1 MSKKILSFSALIFA
15 TFLFTLVC
23 SNGQHNTLS
32 LTTEEVHY
40 LKALKKPIIV
50 APCPDYPPID
60 FTGSDGH
67 FTGLTHDYLHEIA
80 KKLGITFTVANIS
93 SWAHVL
99 QAAKEKKVD
108 IVLSIQDVP
117 ERHSYLHFTK
127 PYVKIPNVIVVRK
140 SENRNFTVQDLR
152 GLHVAVV
159 KGYAVVDDIMK
170 RYPSITFKFDFVTNE
185 TEGLM
190 KLAFGEYDAMVISLS
205 TVSYLIDTYSIT
217 NLRVA
222 GTVGYDWNLC
232 IGVRSDNPVL
242 YSVIAK
248 ALNSLPKTK
257 LDEMYRKWISLAPRP
272 VYYEIQFWYII
283 ASILLGVSIIIL
295 VIIGWNTSLR
305 KQVAIKTQQLENEL
319 QLHKKTQEQLL
330 LEKER
335 LFITIQSI
343 GDIFIITDNE
353 GNVILANKQAET
365 VFGKAVVSGGC
376 LYSSITF
383 IEPNAQHTVNPID
396 ACMQS
401 GNVTTFYH
409 CICRYDD
416 RSIDVSVVSS
426 PIIIEDTVTGVVTI
440 MRDISTM
447 LAMQNE
453 LIKLQQF
460 ESLGI
465 LAAGIAHDFN
475 NILMAIM
482 GNTELL
488 GAVLK
493 NTGNVSDSTRITD
506 GIKKSV
512 KSAQSLTA
520 QLLTY
525 AKGGKPIKQS
535 GNIVQLLNDT
545 VDFMASGTGIKINY
559 SIDSYDYEFDFDE
572 NQLSHVFR
580 NLTLN
585 AVQAM
590 GNRGVLTIKVLEE
603 GMDNANTIQLP
614 AGNYVKIQF
623 IDTGNGIPPAHV
635 NKIFDPYFT
644 TKEKGSGLGL
654 TTSLSIVKQHGGT
667 MTVSSSHEGTTFSV
681 YLPKVK
687 QGQVYDTAMAHEVAS
702 PNAVVLVID
711 DRQDIIEV
719 TTGMLDIL
727 GYSYDWAYSGNEAIA
742 KLVEGKNKKHLF
754 DCVLVDV
761 TIPGGMSGV
770 EAFTKMKTIQP
781 LLKGI
786 VMSGYADN
794 NAIAEYERYGFS
806 WYLVKPFTLSDL
818 KLALLKALL

>member
-1 MSKKILSFSALIFA
+1 
-15 TFLFTLVC
+15 
-23 SNGQHNTLS
+23 
-32 LTTEEVHY
+32 
-40 LKALKKPIIV
+40 
-50 APCPDYPPID
+50 
-60 FTGSDGH
+60 
-67 FTGLTHDYLHEIA
+67 
-80 KKLGITFTVANIS
+80 
-93 SWAHVL
+93 
-99 QAAKEKKVD
+99 
-108 IVLSIQDVP
+108 
-117 ERHSYLHFTK
+117 
-127 PYVKIPNVIVVRK
+127 
-140 SENRNFTVQDLR
+140 
-152 GLHVAVV
+152 
-159 KGYAVVDDIMK
+159 
-170 RYPSITFKFDFVTNE
+170 
-185 TEGLM
+185 
-190 KLAFGEYDAMVISLS
+190 
-205 TVSYLIDTYSIT
+205 
-217 NLRVA
+217 VA

-257 LDEMYRKWISLAPRP
+257 RDEIYRKWISLAPRP

-383 IEPNAQHTVNPID
+383 IDPNAQHTVNPID

-416 RSIDVSVVSS
+416 RSFDVSVVSS

-465 LAAGIAHDFN
+465 LGAGIAHDFN

-493 NTGNVSDSTRITD
+493 NTGNVNDSTRITE

-525 AKGGKPIKQS
+525 ARGGKPIKQT
-535 GNIVQLLNDT
+535 GNIVQLLKDT

-559 SIDSYDYEFDFDE
+559 NIDSYDYEFDFDE
-572 NQLSHVFR
+572 NQLSHVLR

-590 GNRGVLTIKVLEE
+590 GSRGVLTIKVLEE
-603 GMDNANTIQLP
+603 SMDNANTIQLP
-614 AGNYVKIQF
+614 SGNYVKIQF
-623 IDTGNGIPPAHV
+623 IDTGRGIPPEHV

-644 TKEKGSGLGL
+644 TKENGSGLGL

-687 QGQVYDTAMAHEVAS
+687 QVQVNDTAMAHEVAS

-742 KLVEGKNKKHLF
+742 KLVEGKNKNHLF

-770 EAFTKMKTIQP
+770 EAFAKMKTIQP

-794 NAIAEYERYGFS
+794 NAIAEYDRFGFS